1 MNIIANNKQFYSM
14 ELLSERKIDSY
25 LTYYRNL
32 FDNERIMK
40 LLPHMQEDHLFTG
53 MDKTL

>member
-1 MNIIANNKQFYSM
+1 MNITANNKQFYSM

-32 FDNERIMK
+32 FNNERVMQ
-40 LLPHMQEDHLFTG
+40 LLTNMHFPFTG